1 MKITK
6 TFELIADA
14 ASKRSLLEECLL
26 EQMRNIPLPPPGY
39 HYEASAP
46 IIRHTG
52 DTWTWDVTFITKPD
66 TSI

>member
-26 EQMRNIPLPPPGY
+26 EQMRNIPTPPPGY
-39 HYEASAP
+39 HYEASEP
-46 IIRHTG
+46 ILRQVG
-52 DTWTWDVTFITKPD
+52 DTWTWDVTFTPKPNKE
-66 TSI
+66 